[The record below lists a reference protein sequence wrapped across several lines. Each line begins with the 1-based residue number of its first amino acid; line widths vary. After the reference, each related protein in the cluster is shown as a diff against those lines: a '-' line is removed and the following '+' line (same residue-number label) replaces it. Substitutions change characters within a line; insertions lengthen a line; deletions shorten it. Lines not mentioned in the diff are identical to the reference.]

1 MKPLVDAAKEDATV
15 ERSWLAAL
23 CLSRFFFNLIYMTY
37 AAALPTLTREWAMTA
52 SEAGFV
58 QTCFFTGFAV
68 SLFFTSWFSDRI
80 GAKRVFLV
88 FCWLSA
94 LASLAFA
101 LYARSYTEA
110 LWLYALVGVS
120 QGGTYIPAIM
130 LVSQKLPSER
140 RGGGVGWILASMS
153 AGYVGSISL
162 STGFTAAQGYEAAFL
177 VCAAGSVMGALFG
190 ASAASRSVNVVSDD
204 VETTQAWTYLFRD
217 RRSFVLTIGYIG
229 HSWEL
234 FGVWAWAP
242 AFLLAALGERFSLGA
257 VGLGVTIAIVLHLS
271 GFFSSFSMGRA
282 SDRFGRRMVLF
293 VMAVLGTACSFGFG
307 WSGGLPST
315 LLLLFAALYGFAAI
329 GDSAVLSTAMTESVP
344 QDMLGRALAVRSI
357 LGIGIGA
364 LAPFAFGSVLD
375 MFEAGAGWGWAFVVL
390 GLGGTAATVCAA
402 VLPDDE

>member
-1 MKPLVDAAKEDATV
+1 MA
-15 ERSWLAAL
+15 
-23 CLSRFFFNLIYMTY
+23 Y

-52 SEAGFV
+52 SDAGFV

-162 STGFTAAQGYEAAFL
+162 SAGFTATRGL
-177 VCAAGSVMGALFG
+177 RGRVSSVCGRLRAGRPVRHLRGQSIGECGL
-190 ASAASRSVNVVSDD
+190 RPR
-204 VETTQAWTYLFRD
+204 RD
-217 RRSFVLTIGYIG
+217 Y
-229 HSWEL
+229 
-234 FGVWAWAP
+234 A
-242 AFLLAALGERFSLGA
+242 
-257 VGLGVTIAIVLHLS
+257 GLDL
-271 GFFSSFSMGRA
+271 
-282 SDRFGRRMVLF
+282 
-293 VMAVLGTACSFGFG
+293 
-307 WSGGLPST
+307 
-315 LLLLFAALYGFAAI
+315 
-329 GDSAVLSTAMTESVP
+329 SVP
-344 QDMLGRALAVRSI
+344 RSPLLRADDWIYRPFLGSCSASGRGPRHS
-357 LGIGIGA
+357 
-364 LAPFAFGSVLD
+364 
-375 MFEAGAGWGWAFVVL
+375 
-390 GLGGTAATVCAA
+390 
-402 VLPDDE
+402 